1 MRIASVG
8 HAAFAAAMIAL
19 GIVGLINGNF
29 AGVWQPVPKGVLA
42 REVLTYLCAFISLA
56 SGIGLL
62 WRRTAALA
70 ARVLL
75 AYLLLWLLLLRVPGI
90 FFTPTV
96 EFWWSACKTAV
107 MAAGAWVLYAW
118 FAADWDRQRLG
129 FVTGDKGLRI
139 ARVLYGL
146 ALIPFGLAH
155 FVYLENTVALV
166 PGWLPW
172 HGFWAYFSGCAFIA
186 AGVGVLSSVG
196 GGVLGD
202 VVAGA
207 LDRLRPGGEG
217 RAPSREE
224 LEAAVVRLQ
233 DRQSISDC
241 LSRYSRAVDRLDREL
256 LLSVYHEDAIDDHGV
271 FVGGPEA
278 FADWV
283 IAMHTATHLSH
294 QHCIFNSTVDLD
306 GDVAHV
312 ESYYMFVGM
321 NGLDGSAGLPGA

>member
-8 HAAFAAAMIAL
+8 HAVFAATMIAV
-19 GIVGLINGNF
+19 GILSLIKGDF
-29 AGVWQPVPKGVLA
+29 SPVWEPVPKSAPTLA
-42 REVLTYLCAFISLA
+42 YLCAFISLA

-62 WRRTAALA
+62 WPRAAAAA

-75 AYLLLWLLLLRVPGI
+75 AYLLLWLLLLRIPGI

-129 FVTGDKGLRI
+129 FVTGNKGLRI

-155 FVYLENTVALV
+155 FAYLQNTAALV

-186 AGVGVLSSVG
+186 AG
-196 GGVLGD
+196 GGVLIGVCARLAAALSAFEIGMFTLLVWLPIIAAGSKD
-202 VVAGA
+202 AFQWSETVVSAALTAGAWVVADSYRGMPW
-207 LDRLRPGGEG
+207 L
-217 RAPSREE
+217 
-224 LEAAVVRLQ
+224 AVNR
-233 DRQSISDC
+233 R
-241 LSRYSRAVDRLDREL
+241 
-256 LLSVYHEDAIDDHGV
+256 
-271 FVGGPEA
+271 
-278 FADWV
+278 
-283 IAMHTATHLSH
+283 
-294 QHCIFNSTVDLD
+294 
-306 GDVAHV
+306 
-312 ESYYMFVGM
+312 
-321 NGLDGSAGLPGA
+321 